1 MYQKWIES
9 GLKVPQ
15 KNNQEED
22 TMESKNGNCTGI
34 PSDREVLKEEIVALI
49 DSMEI
54 EKVRMLY
61 LTAKI
66 WEFNSNK

>member
-1 MYQKWIES
+1 
-9 GLKVPQ
+9 
-15 KNNQEED
+15 
-22 TMESKNGNCTGI
+22 MESKNGNCTGI